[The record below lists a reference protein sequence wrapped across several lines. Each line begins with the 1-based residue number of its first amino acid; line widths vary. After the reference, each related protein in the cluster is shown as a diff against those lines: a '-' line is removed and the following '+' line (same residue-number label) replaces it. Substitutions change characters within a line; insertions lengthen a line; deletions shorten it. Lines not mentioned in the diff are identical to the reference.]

1 MSVSRSGLQT
11 NLLAGARRSRETC
24 WTDRGKRTR
33 HPGGRWCRRAGGLS
47 CTKKDGL
54 RKTPRDCLWFD
65 HAYTRFVGP
74 VA

>member
-1 MSVSRSGLQT
+1 
-11 NLLAGARRSRETC
+11 NCLLFHFPLFASP
-24 WTDRGKRTR
+24 GKRTR
-33 HPGGRWCRRAGGLS
+33 HPGGRWRRRAGGLS